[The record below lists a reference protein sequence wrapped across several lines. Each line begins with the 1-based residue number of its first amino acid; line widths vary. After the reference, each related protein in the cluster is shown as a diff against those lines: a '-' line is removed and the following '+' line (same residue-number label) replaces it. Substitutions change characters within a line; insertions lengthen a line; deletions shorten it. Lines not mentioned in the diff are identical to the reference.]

1 MKNKKEVIG
10 LIVVILIIGSIIAMP
25 LLTQKNKKNP
35 DAENTESTA
44 NLESQI
50 TKVDSYIG
58 KLSDGS
64 QINTNAKMNQSKDL
78 GNLQL
83 TNIRLTLKNGVTT
96 FRATVKNNGETKT
109 DLKNVML
116 TLKNEND
123 ENMVSVAGVIP
134 PIDPQQ
140 TQELA
145 ISVTSN
151 YINAVTY
158 DIVEQ

>member
-10 LIVVILIIGSIIAMP
+10 LIVVILIIGAIIAMP

-35 DAENTESTA
+35 DAENTA

-50 TKVDSYIG
+50 TDVDTFVG

-64 QINTNAKMNQSKDL
+64 QINTNAKMNQSKEL
-78 GNLQL
+78 GKLQL